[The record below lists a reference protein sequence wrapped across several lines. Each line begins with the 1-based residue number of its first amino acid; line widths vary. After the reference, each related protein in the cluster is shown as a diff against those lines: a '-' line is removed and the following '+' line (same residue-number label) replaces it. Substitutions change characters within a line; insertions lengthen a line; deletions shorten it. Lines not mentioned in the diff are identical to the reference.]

1 MKYIFQML
9 CGMAIT
15 LDCIF
20 VSIFCIALAPAIPFW
35 MVVLLVLAVLG
46 GVGGIVYTW
55 VAYISSRRQRRDLFP
70 PSDNSSDASDS
81 L

>member
-46 GVGGIVYTW
+46 GVGGIV
-55 VAYISSRRQRRDLFP
+55 
-70 PSDNSSDASDS
+70 
-81 L
+81 